1 MLSRIAESLYWIGR
15 YCERAEST
23 ARILDVYSDALL
35 EDRLG
40 DEESVCKRLI
50 GAMGVRGRSTAAP
63 TTDATFDLLARD
75 AGYSGSIVRS
85 LTAAWENAR
94 GARETLSSELWESI
108 NTTHRLLDLHRGDG
122 SPFARHQFFVW
133 VKDRTAIVAGLTD
146 SSLSHDDAWRFI
158 VLGRT
163 IERVDMTTRMLSMR
177 VGEAWGPAGWVATLR
192 ACAGYEAYLRT
203 YRRGV
208 DASRALEFLL
218 LDRMFPRS
226 AAHALGAAEAV
237 LVELD
242 PVSTRRTPASEA
254 RRVIGRACA
263 ELEFVRSDELEA
275 SLPEHLDRLERAC
288 AEAHHEI
295 VARYFHASAA
305 IRWSA

>member
-1 MLSRIAESLYWIGR
+1 MLSRIAESLYWVGR

-23 ARILDVYSDALL
+23 ARILGVHSDALL
-35 EDRLG
+35 EDRFG
-40 DEESVCKRLI
+40 DEESVCIRLI
-50 GAMGVRGRSTAAP
+50 GAMGVRGDERAVP
-63 TTDATFDLLARD
+63 TTEAMFDLLARD
-75 AGYSGSIVRS
+75 LTYQGSIARS
-85 LTAAWENAR
+85 LSSAWENAR
-94 GARETLSSELWESI
+94 GARETLSSELWQSI
-108 NTTHRLLDLHRGDG
+108 NTTYRMLDTYRGDG
-122 SPFARHQFFVW
+122 SAFARHRFFMW

-177 VGEAWGPAGWVATLR
+177 LGEAWGPAGWIATLR

-208 DASRALEFLL
+208 DASRTLEFLL
-218 LDRMFPRS
+218 LDRYFPRS
-226 AAHALGAAEAV
+226 AAHALSAAEAV
-237 LVELD
+237 LVDLE
-242 PVSTRRTPASEA
+242 PETVRRPPANEA

-263 ELEFVRSDELEA
+263 ELEFVRPDELEA
-275 SLPEHLDRLERAC
+275 SLPEHLRRLERAC
-288 AEAHHEI
+288 NDAHHAI
-295 VARYFHASAA
+295 SARYFHSSAA